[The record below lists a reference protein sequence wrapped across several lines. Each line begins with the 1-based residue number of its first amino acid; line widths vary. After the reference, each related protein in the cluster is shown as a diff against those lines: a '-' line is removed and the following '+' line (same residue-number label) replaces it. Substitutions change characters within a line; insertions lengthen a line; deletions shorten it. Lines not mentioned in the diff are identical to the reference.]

1 MKDSIFTKII
11 RGDIPSHKLY
21 EDDYTFVFLN
31 IYPSVAGHILVIPKV
46 QVDHLE
52 ALDENVYQAVM
63 ATTRLMMKR
72 VVEVLGVERA
82 CIKVE
87 GFEVPHAHV
96 HVLPCNTPA
105 DFTKPQTKEEPDHVA
120 LEAVAE
126 KLRIV

>member
-1 MKDSIFTKII
+1 MEDSVFTKII

-52 ALDENVYQAVM
+52 DLDESVYQAVM
-63 ATTRLMMKR
+63 TTTRLMMKR
-72 VVEVLGVERA
+72 VIEVLGVERA

-87 GFEVPHAHV
+87 GFEVPHAHI
-96 HVLPCNTPA
+96 HILPCNSPA
-105 DFTKPQTKEEPDHVA
+105 DFTKPQTTQEPDHVA
-120 LEAVAE
+120 LEAMAK
-126 KLRIV
+126 KLRIA